1 MEVTSSTEQIVNYQ
15 EAHNIT
21 AKEHKI
27 NIIQKINNLIRIY
40 IETTKEVYIDKKERI
55 KPKNSNN
62 DNTDKPDIS
71 LDKPKQEIQRKNEGE
86 QEARKTEIM
95 KEVGENDKTNVE
107 LVVDSSAK
115 TDSESQQD

>member
-71 LDKPKQEIQRKNEGE
+71 LDKSKQEIQRKNEGE

>member
-1 MEVTSSTEQIVNYQ
+1 MEVTSSTEEIVNYQ

-71 LDKPKQEIQRKNEGE
+71 LDKSKQEIQRKNEGE